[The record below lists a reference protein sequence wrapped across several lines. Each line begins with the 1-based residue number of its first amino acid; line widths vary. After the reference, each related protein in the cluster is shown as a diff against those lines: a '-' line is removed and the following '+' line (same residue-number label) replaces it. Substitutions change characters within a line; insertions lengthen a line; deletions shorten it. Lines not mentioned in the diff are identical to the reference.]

1 MYRLFPPS
9 RHRCIRRYSSP
20 WIMAV
25 LMHYSNIHKSQIQ
38 CLHGRTTWYNQR
50 MQQSISECTTRLI
63 WKQMGYSSRILH
75 RIQLL
80 LAKDRKLR
88 LQLKWEQQK
97 IGKMLLGF
105 MSQFQL
111 QNSDG
116 SELGSVMLGI
126 HFGSHSIKWALF
138 TFNFISSDSDK
149 HLGYLHIVC
158 T

>member
-1 MYRLFPPS
+1 
-9 RHRCIRRYSSP
+9 
-20 WIMAV
+20 
-25 LMHYSNIHKSQIQ
+25 
-38 CLHGRTTWYNQR
+38 
-50 MQQSISECTTRLI
+50 
-63 WKQMGYSSRILH
+63 
-75 RIQLL
+75 
-80 LAKDRKLR
+80 
-88 LQLKWEQQK
+88 
-97 IGKMLLGF
+97 

-116 SELGSVMLGI
+116 SEFGSVMLGI